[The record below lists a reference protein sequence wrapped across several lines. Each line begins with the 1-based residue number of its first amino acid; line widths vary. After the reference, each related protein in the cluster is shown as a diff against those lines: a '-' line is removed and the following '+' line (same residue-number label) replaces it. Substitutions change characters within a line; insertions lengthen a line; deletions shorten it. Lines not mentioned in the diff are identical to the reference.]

1 MIDLTALS
9 NRQLL
14 EVWTGSLEELRR
26 REVVR
31 TYNNP
36 IGDIAEA
43 IVARHYGG
51 VRGSFVQAGWDVAV
65 GEELLQVKACR
76 RATPTTTLGFSP
88 VRHRDG
94 YTALV
99 LVVFAADMT
108 IEQAWR
114 IPRDVVNTLARF
126 NSHVNGLKL
135 SLTAAVTGHEAVERL
150 ELSDDAIDRPELGA

>member
-65 GEELLQVKACR
+65 GEERFCR
-76 RATPTTTLGFSP
+76 SRHAGARPLRRRLVSRRCDTATVT
-88 VRHRDG
+88 RHWSSWCSR
-94 YTALV
+94 
-99 LVVFAADMT
+99 
-108 IEQAWR
+108 
-114 IPRDVVNTLARF
+114 
-126 NSHVNGLKL
+126 
-135 SLTAAVTGHEAVERL
+135 LT
-150 ELSDDAIDRPELGA
+150 